1 LINAGTN
8 DATQVNDQAEPI
20 AEAGLRMR
28 RLIDAVFAESP
39 GVVVVL
45 STLLP
50 NTRTLSNGVN
60 AQRNVDRINEQI
72 RQVYQ
77 TYAASN
83 RDEANPAFR
92 VILAEMAGYISPDEL
107 FDRTHPQVIGQRKMA
122 AVWDWAINEANRK
135 GWLTEP
141 TESGKFTDG
150 EGTTTCK
157 KELESGN
164 EDPRG
169 QVQVLYAG
177 NSLIRD
183 DGKYIHDVQG
193 RDDRVVEFKGSD
205 SGNRNQG
212 RIFFA
217 QLVNSGGASKGG
229 ELDEAI
235 FFTDDTGNRRVEM
248 AVNKGD
254 GEMGEKVKI
263 DIPDKCKTRGIRW
276 GDVVSSYP

>member
-1 LINAGTN
+1 MKT
-8 DATQVNDQAEPI
+8 
-20 AEAGLRMR
+20 
-28 RLIDAVFAESP
+28 LIDGVFSESP
-39 GVVVVL
+39 GVVVIL

-50 NTRTLSNGVN
+50 NTRMLSNGVA
-60 AQRNVDRINEQI
+60 AQKNVDSINEQI

-83 RDEANPAFR
+83 RDEANPAFK
-92 VILAEMAGYISPDEL
+92 VILAEMAGFIGSDEL
-107 FDRTHPQVIGQRKMA
+107 FDRTHPQPSGQKKMA
-122 AVWDWAINEANRK
+122 AAWDWAINEANQK
-135 GWLTEP
+135 GWLVEP

-150 EGTTTCK
+150 EGSTTCK

-169 QVQVLYAG
+169 KVQVLYAG

-183 DGKYIHDVQG
+183 DGNYVHDVQG

-212 RIFFA
+212 RVFFA
-217 QLVNSGGASKGG
+217 QLVNLGGAHKGG

-235 FFTDDTGNRRVEM
+235 FFSDDTGDRKVEM

-254 GEMGEKVKI
+254 GEMGEKIKI
-263 DIPDKCKTRGIRW
+263 EIPDKCKTRGIRW
-276 GDVVSSYP
+276 GDVVS